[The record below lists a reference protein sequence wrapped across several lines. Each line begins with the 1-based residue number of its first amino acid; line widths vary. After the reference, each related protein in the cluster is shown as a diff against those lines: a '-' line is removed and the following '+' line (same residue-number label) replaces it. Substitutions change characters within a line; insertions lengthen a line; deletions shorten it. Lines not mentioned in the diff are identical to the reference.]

1 MRKKLLAL
9 LMCATMVLGT
19 GVTAFADSAS
29 DAKKV
34 YGDNADLFIAEYYK
48 PDEVIT
54 AKVYKKND
62 VSKSLTYGYDAATLK
77 PVAVNGDKKPVY
89 KIPGDLKKPVDYANP
104 SATLTGSN
112 LALNMNTV
120 AQLLPAYTFSAVKAS
135 ETEVYV
141 LNGTTLET
149 KKATA
154 LVYGDVLADAKKNK
168 VATFSKKIDATT
180 GNEYAVKPAASNK
193 ATPATAT
200 DYEYYVAYD
209 ANGIKL
215 HDEYL
220 EGGTVIISNPTFDAC
235 DLYVTNKVVDGITLL
250 KGQTNILKSTSDY
263 KVYTRLS
270 KVTGIDD
277 VLAEAIET
285 KKLSKD
291 AVALKIDVLQ
301 QTAGDVYTFTDKYT
315 MPMNIKNVDSILDG
329 AFSFD
334 ADTLSRTGLAG
345 AAALDIYTVS
355 DSTATSTLTGSQV
368 RQLKAI
374 KLGAAVGSTY
384 EFASDSFVNHTI
396 IIDKSTVESKDDA
409 GQADADTT
417 KPADTA
423 TTDTAKKMGDTAPI
437 AALAVVMLGAFG
449 AMVVASKKRA

>member
-62 VSKSLTYGYDAATLK
+62 VSKSLTYGYDAATLN

-89 KIPGDLKKPVDYANP
+89 AIPGGTLKKPVDYANP
-104 SATLTGSN
+104 SATLSGSN

-141 LNGTTLET
+141 LNGSKVEK
-149 KKATA
+149 KKATDLA
-154 LVYGDVLADAKKNK
+154 TNDVLVDAKGNK
-168 VATFSKKIDATT
+168 VAKFSKKLEAAA
-180 GNEYAVKPAASNK
+180 NEYAVDQANTTNK
-193 ATPATAT
+193 LDAGN
-200 DYEYYVAYD
+200 EYYVAYD
-209 ANGIKL
+209 ANGIKV

-220 EGGTVIISNPTFDAC
+220 EDGTVIISNPTFDAC
-235 DLYVTNKVVDGITLL
+235 DLYVTNKVVDGVTLL

-291 AVALKIDVLQ
+291 AVALRIDVLQ
-301 QTAGDVYTFTDKYT
+301 QTAGDVYTFTEKYT

-374 KLGAAVGSTY
+374 KLGAAVGNTY